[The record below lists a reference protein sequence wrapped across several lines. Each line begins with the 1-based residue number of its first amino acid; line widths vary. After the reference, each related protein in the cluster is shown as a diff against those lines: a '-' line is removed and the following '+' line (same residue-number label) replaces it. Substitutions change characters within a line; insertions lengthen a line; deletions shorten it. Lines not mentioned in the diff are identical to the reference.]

1 MKKQIVS
8 IITCVILAVCFV
20 APVSAANVLP
30 QVSGSQSIGDVSMY
44 WTIDFRGYQYIDSN
58 FPSTV
63 YLNQNN
69 TAIYSHSRFYC
80 ELPMYN
86 FSLTIR
92 NRGTTIAVADLND
105 FQFYAPSGLSY
116 INNLGFLVYD
126 EINCNV
132 YNVDWNDSSNNLYL
146 NFRSTE
152 SLILE
157 PDEQIVLSFNLG
169 LFEFSSSVSN
179 NSTGMANIGNYLLK
193 PAGSGGSSGII
204 TISAF
209 RLASY
214 PSTFSTYTVSEYAS
228 SHEGFWPFLL
238 RYIESIN
245 ARLYQ
250 DEDDYNAVEDDAID
264 VGNSAGDVNYGLE
277 TVGEQEHQWYEDNSL
292 AISQTGLSNFQ
303 YSQDQVSGI
312 SHVVGQWQQVWSALG
327 SWAVVYQ
334 FVLMLSLATFILRHR
349 PTTKMQQR
357 QKQRDAINEFNWDI
371 RYARDRY
378 WQNRA
383 KWSEQQLARSSP
395 DSSGNGSLTALA
407 LKRRRGQ

>member
-20 APVSAANVLP
+20 APVSAANILT
-30 QVSGSQSIGDVSMY
+30 QTSGSASVGDVSIY
-44 WTIDFRGYQYIDSN
+44 WTIDYRGYQISDSDTYYTAYQQSSG
-58 FPSTV
+58 STSAWKFSYGNISV
-63 YLNQNN
+63 N
-69 TAIYSHSRFYC
+69 
-80 ELPMYN
+80 LPIYN

-92 NRGTTIAVADLND
+92 NRGNTVAVADLND
-105 FQFYAPSGLSY
+105 FQFLGTNIYSFPDTV
-116 INNLGFLVYD
+116 GFLIYD
-126 EINCNV
+126 ESNCNV
-132 YNVDWNDSSNNLYL
+132 YNVDFNNSSNNLYF

-157 PDEQIVLSFNLG
+157 PDEQIVLSFYFSFCQ
-169 LFEFSSSVSN
+169 FETHTGNNNTTPPDPSSW
-179 NSTGMANIGNYLLK
+179 TTF
-193 PAGSGGSSGII
+193 GSSPL
-204 TISAF
+204 TLSKF
-209 RLASY
+209 TLSSMPTTY
-214 PSTFSTYTVSEYAS
+214 STYTMDEYIEDK
-228 SHEGFWPFLL
+228 EGFWPFLL
-238 RYIESIN
+238 RYIKSIN

-264 VGNSAGDVNYGLE
+264 VGNSAGDANYGLE

-327 SWAVVYQ
+327 SWSVVYQ

>member
-20 APVSAANVLP
+20 APVSAAQYYPQKTFSSTVDNVSHYGTLECRGYEVVDFEVEPSTPSSVDVLP
-30 QVSGSQSIGDVSMY
+30 GD
-44 WTIDFRGYQYIDSN
+44 II
-58 FPSTV
+58 
-63 YLNQNN
+63 
-69 TAIYSHSRFYC
+69 C
-80 ELPMYN
+80 
-86 FSLTIR
+86 SLVLHMSFTIR
-92 NRGTTIAVADLND
+92 NRSDKIAVASLNN
-105 FQFYAPSGLSY
+105 FIIKSSNFYTQLLGWVGNTSY
-116 INNLGFLVYD
+116 LLGYSSIYVSNSSNVDVYD
-126 EINCNV
+126 ISFN
-132 YNVDWNDSSNNLYL
+132 SSASGSDPANTFTIS
-146 NFRSTE
+146 FRSTE
-152 SLILE
+152 PLVLE
-157 PDEQIVLSFNLG
+157 PDQQLDMQFDLCIPFSETWNATVQWGNNFYSYFNSSTWTLG
-169 LFEFSSSVSN
+169 TL
-179 NSTGMANIGNYLLK
+179 
-193 PAGSGGSSGII
+193 P
-204 TISAF
+204 
-209 RLASY
+209 SY
-214 PSTFSTYTVSEYAS
+214 TLYTVSEYAS
-228 SHEGFWPFLL
+228 SYEGFWPFLL

-264 VGNSAGDVNYGLE
+264 VGNSAGDANYGLE
-277 TVGEQEHQWYEDNSL
+277 TVGEQEHQWYEDNTL

-327 SWAVVYQ
+327 SWSVVYQ